1 MHSHTHT
8 TLHCST
14 LRCPTFRLHNKI
26 HCIALYY
33 TTLHCIHTYY
43 ANKMCCLHI
52 IESYIITYVHVHT
65 YEWPLAILAKMQS
78 MRLTAPVLSTCIK
91 LWVWF
96 ARRAHWIII
105 GSAWMDW
112 WPTVQSH
119 LMALHEHCQ
128 SQQGHVQF
136 ARYFEVSCSSFEEVI
151 KESHI
156 HTICS
161 PYFTM
166 RFRWALE
173 GQTLNDTKCI
183 WTPFNAT

>member
-1 MHSHTHT
+1 
-8 TLHCST
+8 
-14 LRCPTFRLHNKI
+14 
-26 HCIALYY
+26 
-33 TTLHCIHTYY
+33 
-43 ANKMCCLHI
+43 
-52 IESYIITYVHVHT
+52 
-65 YEWPLAILAKMQS
+65 MQS

-96 ARRAHWIII
+96 ARRAHWIVI

-136 ARYFEVSCSSFEEVI
+136 ARYFEVSCSSLEEVI

-173 GQTLNDTKCI
+173 GQTLNDIKCI
-183 WTPFNAT
+183 TVNAFQCHIGAEVWCNRDHGVSSSSQRQASSSRDFRKSSTWPGPDQDLT

>member
-1 MHSHTHT
+1 MDPRVVPAQKTSYEGHTGKFLSISMYVHIRIESHWHVKMHVYMSLSDTCTHTHT

-128 SQQGHVQF
+128 SQ
-136 ARYFEVSCSSFEEVI
+136 
-151 KESHI
+151 
-156 HTICS
+156 
-161 PYFTM
+161 
-166 RFRWALE
+166 
-173 GQTLNDTKCI
+173 
-183 WTPFNAT
+183 